1 MVKPRPHPV
10 KRQLWCEEEGDCELC
25 RLTSGSIRSVQ
36 KTPYSTCPSGWGGPG
51 DPTNAGVAGKGDGYS
66 CYFGIFKSVIFVV
79 VVVVV
84 IVVVVA
90 ISWAAPA
97 AYGGSQAMG

>member
-1 MVKPRPHPV
+1 MTAMTKGKMRAGW
-10 KRQLWCEEEGDCELC
+10 RELASQ
-25 RLTSGSIRSVQ
+25 RLE
-36 KTPYSTCPSGWGGPG
+36 
-51 DPTNAGVAGKGDGYS
+51 NL
-66 CYFGIFKSVIFVV
+66 FFFFLFFFVV

-97 AYGGSQAMG
+97 AYGGSQARG